1 MEKVYYLYIK
11 RQLGFSAPLLDRI
24 ETINAKSVNE
34 AIVLGE
40 EKCRHYADKSNG
52 RYIYK
57 CEVSEGSG
65 LQK

>member
-1 MEKVYYLYIK
+1 MKKVYYLYFR

-24 ETINAKSVNE
+24 ETIKAESVNE

-40 EKCRHYADKSNG
+40 EECRYYTDKSNG

-57 CEVSEGSG
+57 CEVSESSG
-65 LQK
+65 LK